1 MVHGFADGLV
11 AAGQQ
16 LPCIH
21 VEDGLEGRH
30 LIEIHQFPL
39 FRVGEQGDAV
49 GMVHQAGHAVRLEVG
64 QDRDDDGLIG
74 IDGKVGEAPAGAV
87 AGAEA
92 DLVALLEP
100 GLFEDDMET
109 GDVGRHLG
117 IGEGFAAD
125 GVEGRLVPVLARRVL
140 QALEIVRII
149 AHISK
154 FKYTSA
160 RRPRKIS
167 NNLSYFLPL
176 RRKIRPMRR
185 KPIIALI
192 YDFDGTLSPG
202 NMQEFGFIQAI
213 HQTPEEFWTK
223 SDGIA
228 RGQDASN
235 ILAYMKLMYDEAKK
249 NGIKL
254 TRSDFHRY
262 GADIKLFDGV
272 RDWFRNINEYGA
284 ARGVK
289 IEHYINSSGL
299 KEIIEGSP
307 IAREFKHIF
316 AGSFIYDENGEAEW
330 PGIAVDFTA
339 KTQFLFKIQKGIF
352 SSRDARRVNESMAD
366 ENKRIPFSN
375 MIYFGDGETDVPS
388 MKVVNMFGGNAIAV
402 FNPAIPAKR
411 AAAQK
416 LLRQG
421 RANFITP
428 ANYSRDSRTF
438 RIVTTIIDKIK
449 VENELKLLS
458 RYK

>member
-1 MVHGFADGLV
+1 
-11 AAGQQ
+11 
-16 LPCIH
+16 
-21 VEDGLEGRH
+21 
-30 LIEIHQFPL
+30 
-39 FRVGEQGDAV
+39 
-49 GMVHQAGHAVRLEVG
+49 
-64 QDRDDDGLIG
+64 
-74 IDGKVGEAPAGAV
+74 
-87 AGAEA
+87 
-92 DLVALLEP
+92 
-100 GLFEDDMET
+100 
-109 GDVGRHLG
+109 
-117 IGEGFAAD
+117 
-125 GVEGRLVPVLARRVL
+125 
-140 QALEIVRII
+140 
-149 AHISK
+149 
-154 FKYTSA
+154 
-160 RRPRKIS
+160 
-167 NNLSYFLPL
+167 
-176 RRKIRPMRR
+176 MRR

>member
-1 MVHGFADGLV
+1 
-11 AAGQQ
+11 
-16 LPCIH
+16 
-21 VEDGLEGRH
+21 
-30 LIEIHQFPL
+30 
-39 FRVGEQGDAV
+39 
-49 GMVHQAGHAVRLEVG
+49 
-64 QDRDDDGLIG
+64 
-74 IDGKVGEAPAGAV
+74 
-87 AGAEA
+87 
-92 DLVALLEP
+92 
-100 GLFEDDMET
+100 
-109 GDVGRHLG
+109 
-117 IGEGFAAD
+117 
-125 GVEGRLVPVLARRVL
+125 
-140 QALEIVRII
+140 
-149 AHISK
+149 
-154 FKYTSA
+154 
-160 RRPRKIS
+160 
-167 NNLSYFLPL
+167 
-176 RRKIRPMRR
+176 MRR

-213 HQTPEEFWTK
+213 HQTPEESWTK

-235 ILAYMKLMYDEAKK
+235 ILAYMKLMFDEARK
-249 NGIKL
+249 NGIHL

-262 GADIKLFDGV
+262 GADVKLFDGV

-289 IEHYINSSGL
+289 IEHYINSSVL